1 MQSSIT
7 IQNGSGIEVRTGIN
21 NALQTLATD
30 FAGATDPSTM
40 SPSNAFAYCTWLD
53 TNNGLVKRRN
63 AANTSWNSIGTVDSN
78 GKIMLFGVYGH
89 SGVKTITANTTLT
102 SDDIN
107 NFIVVNSANAVTLT
121 MPTPTAYMSFK
132 IFNKGSGTV
141 TLTNGT
147 FYGESGSASNMQ
159 LSSNQSVNLSSD
171 GTNFYAI

>member
-40 SPSNAFAYCTWLD
+40 SPSNAFPYCTWLD
-53 TNNGLVKRRN
+53 TSNNLVKRRN
-63 AANTSWNSIGTVDSN
+63 AATTGWNSIGTIGSS

-89 SGVKTITANTTLT
+89 SGVKTITADTTLNE
-102 SDDIN
+102 SHIN

-121 MPTPTAYMSFK
+121 MPTPTDYMSFK

-147 FYGESGSASNMQ
+147 FYSSNGSASNMV
-159 LSSNQSVNLSSD
+159 LNSNQSVNLSSD
-171 GTNFYAI
+171 GTSFYSL